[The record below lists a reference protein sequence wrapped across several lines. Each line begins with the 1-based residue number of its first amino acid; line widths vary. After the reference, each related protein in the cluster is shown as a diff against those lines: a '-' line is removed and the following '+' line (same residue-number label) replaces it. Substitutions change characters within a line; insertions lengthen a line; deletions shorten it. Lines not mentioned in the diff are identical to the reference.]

1 MCIRDRSGTVVEFYL
16 SAADALGQVRA
27 WPAPAR
33 QLDGTLGQAA
43 NAVYFVDDSP
53 IEAGPLYRVVMTG
66 PELRDRE
73 RITSGSRSDARMNA
87 TFISR
92 DENGTTCRYLVG
104 VRNRGNGSRGRKPSN
119 FRIHFRS
126 DAPWQGQT
134 DLNLNGQFS
143 WLQHIGSV
151 LSLKSGVAA
160 ARAWPVRVRLNQND
174 PTAAG
179 PGNWSFGFYACLLYT
194 SPSPRDATL
203 SRMPSSA

>member
-1 MCIRDRSGTVVEFYL
+1 
-16 SAADALGQVRA
+16 
-27 WPAPAR
+27 
-33 QLDGTLGQAA
+33 
-43 NAVYFVDDSP
+43 
-53 IEAGPLYRVVMTG
+53 MTG

-73 RITSGSRSDARMNA
+73 GLPAGSRSDARMNA

-126 DAPWQGQT
+126 DTPWRGQT

-143 WLQHIGSV
+143 WVQHIGSV

-160 ARAWPVRVRLNQND
+160 ARAWPVRVRLNQNR
-174 PTAAG
+174 PTEAG
-179 PGNWSFGFYACLLYT
+179 PGSWSFGFYAAHEVLDSRWAEVHFPADNGGNLYRARAQYR
-194 SPSPRDATL
+194 PKRI
-203 SRMPSSA
+203 